1 MNPQAPSYYYSP
13 FPHVPLSQWLA
24 FWHAKSFKATES
36 QHVDV
41 RVQLADDNGGW
52 EYVLLE
58 KVGMPVTMEKLS
70 ALLFETKCNGFHP
83 IYATHDLTF
92 SLVATSR
99 YHTPLHGAWDIALD
113 RSAYEVQ
120 VTDAKSSYDL
130 ERGTG
135 TLNMHVFALI
145 VFGGLTRVLSLEIN
159 HFCTT
164 KCVHRLVHE
173 GDLPP
178 CLRPRW
184 KNTSEFVQAPH
195 MLAL

>member
-1 MNPQAPSYYYSP
+1 MASI
-13 FPHVPLSQWLA
+13 LA
-24 FWHAKSFKATES
+24 REEFQSAES

-70 ALLFETKCNGFHP
+70 ALLFETKCNGFLP

-145 VFGGLTRVLSLEIN
+145 VFGGLTALLSLEIN

-164 KCVHRLVHE
+164 KWCTDWFTRAIFHRRA
-173 GDLPP
+173 
-178 CLRPRW
+178 CRPRW